1 MTFLESIYKRIEQ
14 RTERFVSSP
23 NWKMNTVVFGIGV
36 MLLSFFNNFSP
47 LYSFKDFYQT
57 VIKERKEY
65 HIYQTVKDRSENL
78 TGNFEYEPNIGLE
91 SRIFRMTMP
100 VIAKVLHLKRVSLSL
115 YAIQFVLGILFLYLL
130 VCFLNQILDD
140 KVEAFFAF
148 IGIMG
153 LYVGSSFFIDNASY
167 GDFFSYFF
175 LFLAIKYY
183 RQPLLIFLFIQL
195 AMWND
200 ERAFVASGLVLMWY
214 WWYPQYLAGEK
225 IKVKITIPM
234 MIVMVSWVI
243 FFAGR
248 WYLENKAG
256 MLVTYLPESEY
267 MTKLPASLN
276 SLGFRVLWPFEAWWM
291 LFLLA
296 GYMLW
301 KKKEYLSLAGIGLAS
316 LTSIF
321 SAMIV
326 YDSTRS
332 ASFGYLTIFFAL
344 LIAKK
349 YLSQKELRV
358 LLLIIAIL
366 CFLHP
371 MATKTHGIGF
381 FLM

>member
-1 MTFLESIYKRIEQ
+1 MTFLESLYQRIEQ
-14 RTERFVSSP
+14 RTERFVSTP
-23 NWKMNTVVFGIGV
+23 NWKLKSVLLGIGV

-47 LYSFKDFYQT
+47 LYSFKDFYKAT
-57 VIKERKEY
+57 IKERKEY

-115 YAIQFVLGILFLYLL
+115 YAIQLVLGVLFLFLL
-130 VCFLNQILDD
+130 LGFLEKLMNDRI
-140 KVEAFFAF
+140 EAFFAF

-167 GDFFSYFF
+167 FDFFSFFF
-175 LFLAIKYY
+175 LFLALKFYKN
-183 RQPLLIFLFIQL
+183 PLLIFIFIQL

-214 WWYPQYLAGEK
+214 WWYPQYLSGEI

-234 MIVMVSWVI
+234 FIIMTSWVL
-243 FFAGR
+243 FLGTR

-256 MLVTYLPESEY
+256 MIVTYLPESEY
-267 MTKLPASLN
+267 MTKLPASFN
-276 SLGFRVLWPFEAWWM
+276 SLGFRVLWPFEAWWV
-291 LFLLA
+291 LFILA
-296 GYMLW
+296 GYLLW
-301 KKKEYLSLAGIGLAS
+301 KKKEYLPLAGIGIAS

-349 YLSQKELRV
+349 HLSQKELRV
-358 LLLIIAIL
+358 ILLLIAIL

-371 MATKTHGIGF
+371 LATKTHGIGF

>member
-1 MTFLESIYKRIEQ
+1 MTFLETVYKRIED
-14 RTERFVSSP
+14 RTDRFVNTP
-23 NWKMNTVVFGIGV
+23 NWKIKSVVFGIGV

-47 LYSFKDFYQT
+47 LYSFKDFYKAT
-57 VIKERKEY
+57 IKEKKEY

-78 TGNFEYEPNIGLE
+78 TGNFKYTPYSELE
-91 SRIFRMTMP
+91 SRVFRMTMP
-100 VIAKVLHLKRVSLSL
+100 VITKILHLKHVSISL
-115 YAIQFVLGILFLYLL
+115 YLIQLICGVLFLYLL
-130 VCFLNQILDD
+130 LGFLEEQLLDR
-140 KVEAFFAF
+140 VSAFYAF

-153 LYVGSSFFIDNASY
+153 IYIGSSFFIDIASY
-167 GDFFSYFF
+167 GDFFSFFF
-175 LFLAIKYY
+175 LFLAVKFY
-183 RQPLLIFLFIQL
+183 RQPILIFLFIQL
-195 AMWND
+195 AIWND
-200 ERAFVASGLVLMWY
+200 ERAFVATGLVFMWY
-214 WWYPQYLAGEK
+214 WWYPQYLTNQK
-225 IKVKITIPM
+225 IKLKMTSSM
-234 MIVMVSWVI
+234 MIVVLSWVI
-243 FFAGR
+243 FFFGR

-256 MLVTYLPESEY
+256 IIVTYLRDNEY

-296 GYMLW
+296 GYILW
-301 KKKEYLSLAGIGLAS
+301 QNKEYLPLAGIGLAS

-326 YDSTRS
+326 YDATRS

-349 YLSQKELRV
+349 HLSQKELRV

-371 MATKTHGIGF
+371 LATKTHGVGF